1 MIGRPGSG
9 KSWLAECI
17 SRRRP
22 AGQTV
27 IISQDESGSRAM
39 GETELSR
46 QYPAEKLVILDR
58 CNPRRED
65 RRLWLK
71 LTDRRKIAVYFDCS
85 KAVCKRR
92 IDTRLNHPTLRAG
105 RGDKALD
112 QMDREMAPPQL
123 DEGFSTILRITS
135 FGAARQAVLRL
146 TAPIPLLKFPRTP
159 HLLELGSK
167 GDDDFVIDIF
177 NPSNGKLEGKLTIEE
192 KIDGANMGISL
203 GWNMG
208 LVVQNRSHWIQ
219 SDSHAQFKSLDL
231 WLDKFRT
238 TLTNLLLRDECFPE
252 RYILYGEWMAARHS
266 IGYTA
271 LPDRFIAFDLY
282 DRLSETF
289 WSRGYIDR
297 VLEGTGIA
305 QVPCLGQRDEI
316 SKDEILEMIQR
327 PSAFIDRQG
336 HDHGHGHGN
345 GHGERD
351 QEGTEGGERMEGVY
365 IRFEDPERK
374 ITTARGKVV
383 RGDFIAGNEH
393 WSKGKIVWNGLK
405 REEGEEE
412 GEVGEY

>member
-1 MIGRPGSG
+1 
-9 KSWLAECI
+9 
-17 SRRRP
+17 
-22 AGQTV
+22 
-27 IISQDESGSRAM
+27 
-39 GETELSR
+39 
-46 QYPAEKLVILDR
+46 
-58 CNPRRED
+58 
-65 RRLWLK
+65 
-71 LTDRRKIAVYFDCS
+71 
-85 KAVCKRR
+85 
-92 IDTRLNHPTLRAG
+92 
-105 RGDKALD
+105 
-112 QMDREMAPPQL
+112 
-123 DEGFSTILRITS
+123 
-135 FGAARQAVLRL
+135 L

-167 GDDDFVIDIF
+167 GEDDFAIDIF
-177 NPSNGKLEGKLTIEE
+177 NHSSGKLEGRLTIEE

-203 GWNMG
+203 GWDMG

-219 SDSHAQFKSLDL
+219 SDSHAQFKSLDI

-238 TLTNLLLRDECFPE
+238 TLTNLLFRDEYFPE

-282 DRLSETF
+282 DRLSGTY
-289 WSRGYIDR
+289 WSRGYVDR

-305 QVPCLGQRDEI
+305 QVPCLGQRDEV

-327 PSAFIDRQG
+327 PSAYLD
-336 HDHGHGHGN
+336 GHGN
-345 GHGERD
+345 SPGYGHE
-351 QEGTEGGERMEGVY
+351 EGQGGGERMEGVY

-405 REEGEEE
+405 REEEAEAE
-412 GEVGEY
+412 GEFGEF